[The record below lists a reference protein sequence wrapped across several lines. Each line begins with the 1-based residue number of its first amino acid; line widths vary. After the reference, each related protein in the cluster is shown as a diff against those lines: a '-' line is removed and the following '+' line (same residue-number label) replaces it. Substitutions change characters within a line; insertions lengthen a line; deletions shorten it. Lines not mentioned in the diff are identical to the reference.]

1 MATLAMTVSIQK
13 NIICGLQI
21 SYVIVFAGA
30 IQQYTKPSDDALSF
44 KCYLKKIYQIPR
56 AFTKPLK
63 LVFIHKMYNVS

>member
-1 MATLAMTVSIQK
+1 MATVATSVSIQK

-30 IQQYTKPSDDALSF
+30 IQQCTKPSDDALGF
-44 KCYLKKIYQIPR
+44 KCYLKIYRIPR

-63 LVFIHKMYNVS
+63 HVFIHKM